1 MPEYSVFSF
10 PSVRIFC
17 SIQKAYTVD
26 HLSKVELC
34 GKKIEL
40 LTGSIEAEQREL
52 GLTIIISRYISD
64 ILVAIL

>member
-10 PSVRIFC
+10 LSVRIFC
-17 SIQKAYTVD
+17 SIQKAHTLD

-34 GKKIEL
+34 GKKIEY
-40 LTGSIEAEQREL
+40 LTGSIEVEQREL
-52 GLTIIISRYISD
+52 GLTITISKYISD